1 MTLNVRAHRFSYT
14 SFLLGSLKKKL
25 NTSFG
30 TLHRKDKENLESIIG
45 YYAKHV
51 LTADVGPA
59 LVKTLK
65 KLVSVVWRMDNKKS
79 RLSYTSK
86 GTFSDTTILQVIK
99 AAFGVH
105 NSAFFEGVARR
116 HKGKLSTDFFKWA
129 REQLRSAVLAYP
141 DFTERLL
148 AVLHLFP
155 SNEPLLDEARIWVER
170 VHDQMLEVLW
180 QLELEPTQDDGIAI
194 MEMAIKYHDVSYIL
208 ARFVL
213 PSSSSA

>member
-1 MTLNVRAHRFSYT
+1 MGPGSDPLVSNDGGGSGSSTFEHIVSPTHRFSYT

-116 HKGKLSTDFFKWA
+116 HKVVITQTWQVQVRGG
-129 REQLRSAVLAYP
+129 
-141 DFTERLL
+141 
-148 AVLHLFP
+148 
-155 SNEPLLDEARIWVER
+155 
-170 VHDQMLEVLW
+170 VHAL
-180 QLELEPTQDDGIAI
+180 IFI
-194 MEMAIKYHDVSYIL
+194 
-208 ARFVL
+208 
-213 PSSSSA
+213 